1 VGLDGGKWESAA
13 GRRLSGNAWGCS
25 KWDSTAVSGKA
36 RLAGGRDNRIG
47 LALQWTTGQCAY
59 VTSVCEAWAV
69 PKAQVTKT
77 MERLLPEAFAV
88 PREYP

>member
-1 VGLDGGKWESAA
+1 MGKRGLPA
-13 GRRLSGNAWGCS
+13 GE
-25 KWDSTAVSGKA
+25 TT
-36 RLAGGRDNRIG
+36 RIG
-47 LALQWTTGQCAY
+47 LMLQWTTGQCAY

-88 PREYP
+88 PREYPVRTP

>member
-1 VGLDGGKWESAA
+1 MGLDGGKWESAA
-13 GRRLSGNAWGCS
+13 CRPA
-25 KWDSTAVSGKA
+25 
-36 RLAGGRDNRIG
+36 RDNRIG